1 MIEKVSLTRKNWFA
15 AAVVGTLSSV
25 AVAAVSF
32 SSQIFYKSNSP
43 DALTYLKLT
52 DLAIAG
58 VAGVVSFGT
67 SFGMGVLRE
76 RQIRRVTANL
86 QAQFDAVFSGNLNV
100 QATVFSQDEIGQLAV
115 SFNQITSIIFPP
127 IIEAQ
132 QKVKEAEQAL
142 EELLRQ
148 VISML
153 DDIEEMV
160 RNDVTF
166 MCNGDI
172 DVSVIG
178 AITDAFFLTIQN
190 LRDIVR
196 QVKVAAI
203 EINKR
208 ASNNEKFIHK
218 ISADVLRKDEE
229 LPITISEIQ
238 ELTKSICIWRDRVKQ
253 IEEVTRN
260 ASAIAL
266 QGREAVECTVTGI
279 LDSHKTLTE
288 TTSKVK
294 RLAECYQEI
303 TTIVASISTIA
314 SATNLL
320 TLNPNIEAQNLAN
333 FTANACKEMEQIILP
348 IESETIST
356 IVEIEK
362 ANQQVIELTKEA
374 DLSNLYLKDII
385 TNSNCINTL
394 IRSITADTMQQI
406 EIYHNVTQ
414 MLQSVQLNA
423 QETAQETQRVS
434 ASLNHLVGVARDLLT
449 LVERFRVSSER

>member
-1 MIEKVSLTRKNWFA
+1 MIEKVSLTQKNWFTA
-15 AAVVGTLSSV
+15 FIVGTVSAV

-43 DALTYLKLT
+43 DALTHLKLT

-86 QAQFDAVFSGNLNV
+86 QAQFDAVSSGNLNV

-115 SFNQITSIIFPP
+115 SFNQMTRIIFPP

-132 QKVKEAEQAL
+132 QKVKEAEQVRG
-142 EELLRQ
+142 EVLRQ

-153 DDIEEMV
+153 DLMEETARGELRWLIEV
-160 RNDVTF
+160 KADVL
-166 MCNGDI
+166 
-172 DVSVIG
+172 G
-178 AITDAFFLTIQN
+178 AITDCLSLTIQN
-190 LRDIVR
+190 LREIVV
-196 QVKVAAI
+196 QVKFAAHQ
-203 EINKR
+203 INKS
-208 ASNNEKFIHK
+208 ASDNEKFFHK
-218 ISADVLRKDEE
+218 IYADVLRKDEE
-229 LPITISEIQ
+229 LPVTISQVQ
-238 ELTKSICIWRDRVKQ
+238 ELTKSICLWRDRVKQ
-253 IEEVTRN
+253 MEEVTRN

-266 QGREAVECTVTGI
+266 KGREAVECTVAVI
-279 LDSHKTLTE
+279 LDSRETLTE

-320 TLNPNIEAQNLAN
+320 TLNPNIEVQKLAD

-356 IVEIEK
+356 LVAIEK

-374 DLSNLYLKDII
+374 DLSNLYLKDLI
-385 TNSNCINTL
+385 TNSNCINT
-394 IRSITADTMQQI
+394 IVRSITADTMQQI

-449 LVERFRVSSER
+449 LVERF